1 MTVGLM
7 IDRLESYG
15 KWKIDLNVAGS
26 FSGEWSRVI
35 EVRSAYLRES
45 RTILLKD
52 L

>member
-1 MTVGLM
+1 M
-7 IDRLESYG
+7 IDRLEFYG

-35 EVRSAYLRES
+35 EVRSAYWREA